1 MWPGSSSLL
10 ETVYLLSRY
19 SIFDDFYFDLGAFFR
34 NLIIALK
41 AFKGID
47 CTVSASWGTPSQK
60 ESISYPEALLVSTAG
75 NQ

>member
-1 MWPGSSSLL
+1 MAGVIESVGDSVSAFK
-10 ETVYLLSRY
+10 VS
-19 SIFDDFYFDLGAFFR
+19 SIFDDFYFDLVAFFR

-41 AFKGID
+41 AFKGTD